1 MTISPVSTIH
11 SALDAAGLDVEATSL
26 HIAAA
31 LDEDLAWGPDATT
44 LATIGAD
51 VTGTAEIVA
60 RGPGCLAGVPV
71 AALALQITAERDGVD
86 VDIEILREDG
96 ATVAAGD
103 PILRATGPVR
113 TLLTAERTALNYV
126 SQLSGVAT
134 ATHHWVQALEGT
146 GTAVRDTRKTV
157 PSLRVLQKYAVR
169 CGGGTNHRMGLG
181 DSALIKDNHILA
193 TGSLAAAFRAVREQ
207 FPNLPVEVECDTLE
221 QVAEAVD
228 VGAELILLDNM
239 SPATAK
245 AAVEICRPAACTH
258 RGQRRNYFRQR
269 RCLSR
274 YRRRVHCR
282 RRIDAFQPCPR
293 SGLRSR
299 LSIPAPSS
307 AVN

>member
-11 SALDAAGLDVEATSL
+11 TALDAAGLDVEATSL

-60 RGPGCLAGVPV
+60 REPGCLAGVPV
-71 AALALQITAERDGVD
+71 AALALQITAERHGVD
-86 VDIEILREDG
+86 LDIEILREDG

-113 TLLTAERTALNYV
+113 TLLTAERTSLNYV

-134 ATHHWVQALEGT
+134 ATHHWAKALEGT

-157 PSLRVLQKYAVR
+157 PGLRVLQKYAVR

-207 FPNLPVEVECDTLE
+207 FPVLPVEVECDTLE

-239 SPATAK
+239 SPDIAK
-245 AAVEICRPAACTH
+245 AAVEICHPAGVRTEVSGGITFDNVAAYRGTGVDYIAVGALTH
-258 RGQRRNYFRQR
+258 SN
-269 RCLSR
+269 
-274 YRRRVHCR
+274 RVL
-282 RRIDAFQPCPR
+282 DLGFDLA
-293 SGLRSR
+293 
-299 LSIPAPSS
+299 
-307 AVN
+307 

>member
-11 SALDAAGLDVEATSL
+11 TALDAAGLDVEATSL

-60 RGPGCLAGVPV
+60 REPGCLAGVPV
-71 AALALQITAERDGVD
+71 AALALQITAERDGVEL
-86 VDIEILREDG
+86 DIEILREDG

-113 TLLTAERTALNYV
+113 TLLTAERTSLNYV

-134 ATHHWVQALEGT
+134 ATHHWAKALEGT

-157 PSLRVLQKYAVR
+157 PGLRVLQKYAVR

-207 FPNLPVEVECDTLE
+207 FPVLPVEVECDTLE

-239 SPATAK
+239 SPDIAK
-245 AAVEICRPAACTH
+245 AAVEICHPAGVRTEASGGITFDNVAAYRDTGVDYIAVGALTH
-258 RGQRRNYFRQR
+258 S
-269 RCLSR
+269 SR
-274 YRRRVHCR
+274 VL
-282 RRIDAFQPCPR
+282 DLGFDLA
-293 SGLRSR
+293 
-299 LSIPAPSS
+299 
-307 AVN
+307 

>member
-11 SALDAAGLDVEATSL
+11 TALDAAGLDVEATSL

-60 RGPGCLAGVPV
+60 REPGCLAGVPV

-86 VDIEILREDG
+86 LDIEILREDG
-96 ATVAAGD
+96 ATVSAGD

-113 TLLTAERTALNYV
+113 TLLTAERTSLNYV

-134 ATHHWVQALEGT
+134 ATHHWAKALEGT

-157 PSLRVLQKYAVR
+157 PGLRVLQKYAVR

-207 FPNLPVEVECDTLE
+207 FPVLPVEVECDTLE

-239 SPATAK
+239 SPDIAK
-245 AAVEICRPAACTH
+245 AAVEICHPAGVRTEASGGITFDNVAAYRDTGVDYIAVGALTH
-258 RGQRRNYFRQR
+258 SN
-269 RCLSR
+269 
-274 YRRRVHCR
+274 RVL
-282 RRIDAFQPCPR
+282 DLGFDLA
-293 SGLRSR
+293 
-299 LSIPAPSS
+299 
-307 AVN
+307 

>member
-60 RGPGCLAGVPV
+60 REPGCLAGVPV
-71 AALALQITAERDGVD
+71 AALALQITAER
-86 VDIEILREDG
+86 
-96 ATVAAGD
+96 TS
-103 PILRATGPVR
+103 
-113 TLLTAERTALNYV
+113 LNYV

-134 ATHHWVQALEGT
+134 ATHHWAKALEGT

-157 PSLRVLQKYAVR
+157 PGLRVLQKYAVR

-207 FPNLPVEVECDTLE
+207 FPVLPVEVECDTLE

-239 SPATAK
+239 SPDIAK
-245 AAVEICRPAACTH
+245 AAVEICHPAGVRTEASGGITFDNVAAYRGTGVDYIAVGALTH
-258 RGQRRNYFRQR
+258 SN
-269 RCLSR
+269 
-274 YRRRVHCR
+274 RVL
-282 RRIDAFQPCPR
+282 DLGFDLA
-293 SGLRSR
+293 
-299 LSIPAPSS
+299 
-307 AVN
+307 

>member
-1 MTISPVSTIH
+1 MTIS
-11 SALDAAGLDVEATSL
+11 LDAAGLDLEETRA
-26 HIAAA
+26 HIEAA

-44 LATIGAD
+44 IATIGAD

-60 RGPGCLAGVPV
+60 REPGCLAGVPV
-71 AALALQITAERDGVD
+71 AALALQITAERDGVAL
-86 VDIEILREDG
+86 DIEILREDG

-134 ATHHWVQALEGT
+134 ATHHWATALEGT
-146 GTAVRDTRKTV
+146 GTAVRDTRKTA
-157 PSLRVLQKYAVR
+157 PGLRVLQKYAVR

-193 TGSLAAAFRAVREQ
+193 AGSLAAAFRAVREQ

-239 SPATAK
+239 SPDTAK
-245 AAVEICRPAACTH
+245 AAVEICRPAGVRTEASGGITFDNVAAYRDTGVDYIAVGALTH
-258 RGQRRNYFRQR
+258 SN
-269 RCLSR
+269 
-274 YRRRVHCR
+274 RVL
-282 RRIDAFQPCPR
+282 DLGFDLA
-293 SGLRSR
+293 
-299 LSIPAPSS
+299 
-307 AVN
+307 

>member
-1 MTISPVSTIH
+1 MTTSPVSTIH
-11 SALDAAGLDVEATSL
+11 TALDAAGLDVEATSL

-60 RGPGCLAGVPV
+60 REPGCLAGVPV

-86 VDIEILREDG
+86 LDIEILREDG

-113 TLLTAERTALNYV
+113 TLLTAERTSLNYV

-134 ATHHWVQALEGT
+134 ATHHWAKALEGT

-157 PSLRVLQKYAVR
+157 PGLRVLQKYAVR

-207 FPNLPVEVECDTLE
+207 FPVLPVEVECDTLE

-239 SPATAK
+239 SPDIAK
-245 AAVEICRPAACTH
+245 AAVEICHPAGVRTEASGGITFDNVAAYRDTGVDYIAVGALTH
-258 RGQRRNYFRQR
+258 S
-269 RCLSR
+269 SR
-274 YRRRVHCR
+274 VL
-282 RRIDAFQPCPR
+282 DLGFDLA
-293 SGLRSR
+293 
-299 LSIPAPSS
+299 
-307 AVN
+307 